1 MNINKSLVI
10 LFLCLFLLSSVSTS
24 TVYAQVSIKTTC
36 YNSNSIVSEGI
47 STKNADYYG
56 VIVLA
61 PAYIISNGAGKSV
74 DDEFSEFYH
83 RVFTAN
89 EGDSGSIAAY
99 LNLKTESG
107 GYEWAKEVIASSEG
121 LSMGMSVDCE
131 IENGNLEA
139 SYRNSLSSHSE
150 ELTTTGAKYS
160 ESTIITPSA
169 IASGGIGNSLLK
181 ESKSEDDETDK
192 ENLSSD
198 GKKEKGS
205 EDNTN
210 KDSDSKFCACEE
222 TEFKNDNDNDNDKNQ
237 DENADN
243 YLEDENENSGF
254 YHMIYVEG
262 QGKWT
267 EIRTNLTCESID
279 FEWKKSAKTFH
290 LNSSMGMALS
300 GGSKNG
306 SVKILEMDGDAS
318 NFPAQHLP
326 PGEVVISTAESEVE
340 PEDEPGVDIN
350 EAANEF
356 YDDFFQSP
364 VALFYSI
371 EQECFI
377 PPGGSYQTGTST
389 LEGDYFQLGMGFF
402 LEHDENGEE

>member
-1 MNINKSLVI
+1 MDINKSLVI
-10 LFLCLFLLSSVSTS
+10 LFLCLFLLSSVSAS

-36 YNSNSIVSEGI
+36 YNSNSIVSENLR
-47 STKNADYYG
+47 TENADYYG

-61 PAYIISNGAGKSV
+61 PAYIVSDGAGKSV

-83 RVFTAN
+83 SVFAAN
-89 EGDSGSIAAY
+89 EGDLERIAAY

-107 GYEWAKEVIASSEG
+107 GYEWAKGVTASYEG

-131 IENGNLEA
+131 IENGNLDA
-139 SYRNSLSSHSE
+139 SYHNSLSSHSE
-150 ELTTTGAKYS
+150 ELMTKGARYS
-160 ESTIITPSA
+160 ESTIITPST
-169 IASGGIGNSLLK
+169 IASEGIGNSLLK
-181 ESKSEDDETDK
+181 ESKPEDDETDK
-192 ENLSSD
+192 EKSD
-198 GKKEKGS
+198 GKNEKEL

-210 KDSDSKFCACEE
+210 KDYSDSKLCACEK
-222 TEFKNDNDNDNDKNQ
+222 TEFKNDNDNDKNQ

-262 QGKWT
+262 QGKGKWT

-279 FEWKKSAKTFH
+279 FDWKKSAKTFH

-306 SVKILEMDGDAS
+306 SVKILEMDGEAS

-326 PGEVVISTAESEVE
+326 PGEVVISTVE
-340 PEDEPGVDIN
+340 PEVDITVEPEVDIS

-364 VALFYSI
+364 IALFYSI

-377 PPGGSYQTGTST
+377 PPGGSYQTGTSNT

-402 LEHDENGEE
+402 LGPAEKGEE